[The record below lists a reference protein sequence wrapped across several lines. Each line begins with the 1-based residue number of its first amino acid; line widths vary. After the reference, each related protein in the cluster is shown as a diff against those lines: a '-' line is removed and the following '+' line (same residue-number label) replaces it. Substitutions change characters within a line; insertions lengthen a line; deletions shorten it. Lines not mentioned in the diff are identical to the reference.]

1 MKTAGQILGMTKGQL
16 RNLVAKQQVDLA
28 HHDQS
33 WAGSQGP
40 EEHVATEEALAEAKS
55 IQTKVQ
61 RKVGQDNRA
70 REAKLK
76 PIQ

>member
-40 EEHVATEEALAEAKS
+40 EEQAATDEALTEAKS
-55 IQTKVQ
+55 IRTKIQ
-61 RKVGQDNRA
+61 RSVGQGNRA
-70 REAKLK
+70 REDKLE
-76 PIQ
+76 PV